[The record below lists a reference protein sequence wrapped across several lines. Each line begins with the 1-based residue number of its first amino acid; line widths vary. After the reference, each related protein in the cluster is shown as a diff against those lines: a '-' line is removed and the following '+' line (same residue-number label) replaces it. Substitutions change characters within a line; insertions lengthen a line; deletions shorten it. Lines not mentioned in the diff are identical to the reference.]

1 MCAPLAAITPIL
13 GAVGGIA
20 TAAQQL
26 GILGGNRNRQAAQP
40 QRTQTPPPTTM
51 QPSQAASAAGD
62 DEQIKPESIEVQQNA
77 KQKRDKQTVK
87 KGTGA
92 LGALPGVNTG
102 VSAQAPAGGINT
114 GTTT

>member
-1 MCAPLAAITPIL
+1 MCAPAIIPIIS
-13 GAVGGIA
+13 AVGGIA

-87 KGTGA
+87 KGTGM

-102 VSAQAPAGGINT
+102 T
-114 GTTT
+114 DTTTPSGTPNIG

>member
-1 MCAPLAAITPIL
+1 MCAPVTALLPVL
-13 GAVGGIA
+13 GAVGGVA
-20 TAAQQL
+20 TTLQQL
-26 GILGGNRNRQAAQP
+26 GILGGNRRNQP
-40 QRTQTPPPTTM
+40 TQTARTSTPPPTTLS
-51 QPSQAASAAGD
+51 PSQAASAAGD

-102 VSAQAPAGGINT
+102 VADAPAGGVNT
-114 GTTT
+114 GT

>member
-1 MCAPLAAITPIL
+1 MCAPIIPIL
-13 GAVGGIA
+13 SAVGGIA

-87 KGTGA
+87 KGTGM
-92 LGALPGVNTG
+92 LGALPG
-102 VSAQAPAGGINT
+102 INT
-114 GTTT
+114 GTETTTPSGTPNIG

>member
-1 MCAPLAAITPIL
+1 MCAPIIPIL
-13 GAVGGIA
+13 SAVGGIA

-26 GILGGNRNRQAAQP
+26 GILGGNRNRQAQP

-102 VSAQAPAGGINT
+102 VSDAPAGGVNT
-114 GTTT
+114 GT

>member
-1 MCAPLAAITPIL
+1 MCAPIIPIL
-13 GAVGGIA
+13 SAVGGIA

-87 KGTGA
+87 KGTGM

-102 VSAQAPAGGINT
+102 T
-114 GTTT
+114 DTTTPSGTPNIG

>member
-1 MCAPLAAITPIL
+1 MCAPIIPIL
-13 GAVGGIA
+13 SAVGGIA

-26 GILGGNRNRQAAQP
+26 GILGGNRNRQAQP
-40 QRTQTPPPTTM
+40 QRTQTPPP
-51 QPSQAASAAGD
+51 QVQQAQQAASAAGD

-87 KGTGA
+87 KGTGM

-102 VSAQAPAGGINT
+102 T
-114 GTTT
+114 DTTTPSGTPNIG

>member
-1 MCAPLAAITPIL
+1 MCAPAIIPIIS
-13 GAVGGIA
+13 AVGGIA

-40 QRTQTPPPTTM
+40 QRTQTAPPTTM
-51 QPSQAASAAGD
+51 APSQAASAAGE

-87 KGTGA
+87 KGTGQ
-92 LGALPGVNTG
+92 LGALP
-102 VSAQAPAGGINT
+102 GINT
-114 GTTT
+114 GTTTTPAGGINV